1 VVFDLPP
8 TISLISDS
16 ALYASDWVLII
27 LQTQEH
33 SLQGAESFLKYI
45 QEQVI
50 DEYEA
55 PSLNLLGILP
65 VLLKNGAPVDHS
77 TLEVAE
83 EEFGKENMLKTLIRN
98 MERIKRYS
106 IRGVFLKDQ
115 FDKKIIR
122 LYDSVA
128 QEIIERAD

>member
-1 VVFDLPP
+1 MVFDLPP

-33 SLQGAESFLKYI
+33 SLQGAESFLKYR

>member
-1 VVFDLPP
+1 MVFDLPP

-45 QEQVI
+45 QVI

>member
-1 VVFDLPP
+1 M
-8 TISLISDS
+8 
-16 ALYASDWVLII
+16 
-27 LQTQEH
+27 
-33 SLQGAESFLKYI
+33 
-45 QEQVI
+45 
-50 DEYEA
+50 
-55 PSLNLLGILP
+55 NLLGILP